1 MGVNME
7 YIVNGKPYE
16 VVVIKKRN
24 KNTYIRVKEDLKI
37 YVTTNYL
44 VTKSYIKKLLDENIS
59 SLKKMI
65 DQACKKNEKKEL
77 FFYLGKTYDIICVS
91 TLKNIEID
99 DINNLIYVSDYKMLD
114 KWFNKIIKSTFENHF
129 FNIYDKL

>member
-77 FFYLGKTYDIICVS
+77 FFY
-91 TLKNIEID
+91 
-99 DINNLIYVSDYKMLD
+99 
-114 KWFNKIIKSTFENHF
+114 F
-129 FNIYDKL
+129 